1 MISQQ
6 EGTTARPGKNQT
18 FQSMTMASCH
28 LFALAQAL
36 MTALKVILGKSDIG
50 AQKWDAMGIWRFPKM
65 GGPLVFINFKRIVH
79 SLPSS
84 YWGTPM
90 YGTPHIANQ
99 IG

>member
-1 MISQQ
+1 
-6 EGTTARPGKNQT
+6 
-18 FQSMTMASCH
+18 MASCH

-50 AQKWDAMGIWRFPKM
+50 TQKWDATGIWRFPKM

-84 YWGTPM
+84 YWGTPNVWNPP
-90 YGTPHIANQ
+90 YSQPNWVASRQ
-99 IG
+99 K